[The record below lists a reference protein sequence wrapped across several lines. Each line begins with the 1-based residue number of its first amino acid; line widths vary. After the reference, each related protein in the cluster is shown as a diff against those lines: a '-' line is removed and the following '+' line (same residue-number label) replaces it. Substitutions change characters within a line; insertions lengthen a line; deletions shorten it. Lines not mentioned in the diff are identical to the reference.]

1 MSDHQATQRAVI
13 FRISVISVAA
23 VSALSALAHQAPP
36 TFILHTHTHPAA
48 ARHVLL
54 CVCTAAPSHFGALPR
69 ACFLHA
75 CVSFALL
82 TQSLQLTGPHVQ
94 RPYGRRHQHQQPD
107 LFESELCSATVAAG
121 HLGRRRSQP
130 AAATAL
136 AATDAAAQPAAA
148 VALAATDAAAQS
160 AAAVA
165 LTAITIAP
173 ARVRQSHAENQGV
186 ADAQLQLHR

>member
-1 MSDHQATQRAVI
+1 M
-13 FRISVISVAA
+13 
-23 VSALSALAHQAPP
+23 
-36 TFILHTHTHPAA
+36 
-48 ARHVLL
+48 
-54 CVCTAAPSHFGALPR
+54 
-69 ACFLHA
+69 
-75 CVSFALL
+75 
-82 TQSLQLTGPHVQ
+82 Q

-121 HLGRRRSQP
+121 FLSRRRS
-130 AAATAL
+130 
-136 AATDAAAQPAAA
+136 QPAAA
-148 VALAATDAAAQS
+148 VALAAAQPAIAAQPALAAAQP